1 MIKNLKTSAE
11 WKTHLTIKTNFVHSR
26 SDNSEMTGFGTGKIT
41 EELCAE
47 ASSRFGKS
55 NKE

>member
-26 SDNSEMTGFGTGKIT
+26 SDNSEMTGFGRGKIT

>member
-1 MIKNLKTSAE
+1 MIKDLKKSAE
-11 WKTHLTIKTNFVHSR
+11 WKIHQAIKTNFVHSR
-26 SDNSEMTGFGTGKIT
+26 SDNSEMTGFDTGKIT